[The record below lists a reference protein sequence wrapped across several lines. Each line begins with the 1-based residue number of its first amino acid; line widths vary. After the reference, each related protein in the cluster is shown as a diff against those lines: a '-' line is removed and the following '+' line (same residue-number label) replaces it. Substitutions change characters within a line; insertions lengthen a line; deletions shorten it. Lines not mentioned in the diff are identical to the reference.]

1 MRIGI
6 VKERKEQEYR
16 VAATPSHVKT
26 LVKHGHKVYIE
37 YDAGINADFT
47 DDDFKEAGAILGDQ
61 KTVWENSDLIYKV
74 KEPIQEE
81 YKFFREDLMIICYFH
96 LAADE
101 ELMKALVESGTMAIA
116 YETVEENGS
125 LPLLKPMS
133 EIGGCLAVH
142 DGVHF
147 LGSNVG
153 GKGVLLQG
161 LPGVP
166 PAHVV
171 VVGGGVAGTGAVRT
185 ALGIGARVSVIDIN
199 LDRLAQLADIYGSK
213 LETIYSNDSN
223 VAKAVESADLVI
235 GAVLVPGGKAPTLI
249 TKEMVQSMEPGSV
262 IADIAI
268 DQGSCVETMDHP
280 TTHDNPVYKREGIL
294 HYAVANIPGKVPK
307 TATHALSNVTS
318 PYALEIAKKAWDIEN
333 WSEGLKKGV
342 NIYKGKIVHSGVAE
356 SFDKNYTPLKD
367 LI

>member
-6 VKERKEQEYR
+6 VKERKDQEYR
-16 VAATPSHVKT
+16 IAATPSHVRT
-26 LVKHGHKVYIE
+26 FVKEGHTVFVEKG
-37 YDAGINADFT
+37 AGLGADFA
-47 DDDFKEAGAILGDQ
+47 DEDFKEAGAEICEQ
-61 KTVWENSDLIYKV
+61 KEVWENSDLIYKV
-74 KEPIQEE
+74 KEPIAEE
-81 YKFFREDLMIICYFH
+81 YQFFREDLMIFCYFH

-101 ELMKALVESGTMAIA
+101 ALMKALVEAGTMAIS
-116 YETVEENGS
+116 YETVQVNGQ

-235 GAVLVPGGKAPTLI
+235 GAVLVPGGKAPKII
-249 TKEMVQSMEPGSV
+249 TKKMVQSMEKGSV

-268 DQGSCVETMDHP
+268 DQGSCVETMDRP
-280 TTHDNPVYKREGIL
+280 TTHESPVYLKEGIL

-318 PYALEIAKKAWDIEN
+318 SYALEIVEKGWNVKD
-333 WSEGLKKGV
+333 WSEPLKKGV
-342 NIYKGKIVHSGVAE
+342 NVYKSKIVHEGVAKAFNE
-356 SFDKNYTPLKD
+356 DYIPLET